1 MDQIAEIFYPK
12 EGTNFQY
19 AKSALK
25 WREPDCCRVTNVES
39 NGSTLGN
46 HEYWVPPGAEGYLQ
60 WSHSSCGVVD
70 QNEDMFFLSFL
81 QLIRM
86 TEGIRNIISYNFKDW
101 TRNTQPIVAIS
112 IPEGPYLPLSVLSVF
127 ALNVSSDQDKA
138 PIMLPLDPDEGTD
151 RLFHMLMDARP
162 DIILSVRQK
171 DEERLNAAISAVQ
184 EQNKQYQPL
193 IVNVKT
199 AIAHHYEEE
208 EGMRNEESKEEILDR
223 DRPRRNRVS
232 HIVYTSGTTGKPK
245 GCVSSLFS
253 LLHYIK
259 VKNEVHFISVKSNV
273 FLASALAFDPCLSD
287 IIATF
292 CVNATLCICPRETMK
307 MSLDR
312 ILMDLEATHIL
323 CTPSLWSGVGS
334 EVRGKL
340 GSLEVVALGGEVMPP
355 RVRSWW
361 ARTRNEG
368 DGCCNKGKIKLLS
381 TYGVTEACIYQTAG
395 EVFSDDTVVSK
406 GQDIGLPFEGLIV
419 EIWKE
424 QEGGGNVII
433 TERESLGLPS
443 GTKGE
448 IVLTGRQIDEFSGY
462 LNLPEATRQKFL
474 TAGGIACYRTG
485 DRGCI
490 DPATGRLQIFGRI
503 GGEEGMVKING
514 VRVELGEIEFAI
526 VDTIKSFDNQ
536 HIHSVVNSCVV
547 TLTIVNED
555 GYKKL
560 TAFCVLSDQCLKEMG
575 LSQFP
580 QDAKG
585 IICPSGPLLTL
596 LRARCEEKVRK
607 GCTPSTFVIIKR
619 IPLTRTGKINRD
631 ALPPIE
637 TCTSLYEA
645 TCPGQE
651 PSTHLSKY
659 GRCGHFITGELITC
673 LNLHVSQQNMIT
685 TSASFAMLGGDSLAA
700 TRIVRA
706 LYANHHG
713 IGNTRTLGG
722 EFGQLEGAFN
732 ASHLI
737 RAHSLGDYIDFL
749 DSFSILDA
757 VASQKITDEEFLES
771 KFQMQNESDDT
782 ATRLFEA
789 LLQAITLGQ
798 SNLAVALLGTGANPN
813 LKEHRK
819 RLGKT
824 SGRLEQRNAFK
835 SNPMHLACVKGD
847 LSVVWALI
855 FLGNCN
861 CKSPDS
867 SGTYPIH
874 LACSGLGDG
883 IRNTNATYDENED
896 RRRLECTK
904 LLLDVGNVP
913 LPMKNSS
920 KQTVLHCAARGGYSI
935 LLEYLLNRWKE
946 DDSIKAVEQWGS
958 KCDWQDRYVMWK
970 KKICLLVALT

>member
-1 MDQIAEIFYPK
+1 MDADQIAAIFYPK

-19 AKSALK
+19 AKPALK
-25 WREPDCCRVTNVES
+25 WREPDCCRATRVSSNV
-39 NGSTLGN
+39 STSGN
-46 HEYWVPPGAEGYLQ
+46 HEYWVPPRAEGYLQ
-60 WSHSSCGVVD
+60 WSHSPCCVD
-70 QNEDMFFLSFL
+70 QNEDINTTFFLSFS
-81 QLIRM
+81 QLMRM
-86 TEGIRNIISYNFKDW
+86 MEGIRNTLSYHFKNW
-101 TRNTQPIVAIS
+101 TRNTQPVVAIS

-127 ALNVSSDQDKA
+127 SLNVSSVQDKA
-138 PIMLPLDPDEGTD
+138 PVMLPLDPDEGMD

-184 EQNKQYQPL
+184 EQNKEYQPL

-199 AIAHHYEEE
+199 AIAIQYEEE
-208 EGMRNEESKEEILDR
+208 EGMRNEESKEDVLDR
-223 DRPRRNRVS
+223 DRPTRNRVS

-253 LLHYIK
+253 LLHYIQ
-259 VKNEVHFISVKSNV
+259 VKNEGHFISLKSNV
-273 FLASALAFDPCLSD
+273 FLASALPFDPCLSD

-292 CVNATLCICPRETMK
+292 CVNAALCICPRETMK

-323 CTPSLWSGVGS
+323 CTPSLWSGVDN
-334 EVRGKL
+334 EVRGEL
-340 GSLEVVALGGEVMPP
+340 GSLEVVALGGEVMSP
-355 RVRSWW
+355 RVRSRW
-361 ARTRNEG
+361 ARRRNEG
-368 DGCCNKGKIKLLS
+368 GGCCVKGKIKLLS
-381 TYGVTEACIYQTAG
+381 TYGVTEACVYQTSG

-424 QEGGGNVII
+424 QEGGGNLIT
-433 TERESLGLPS
+433 TERESLVLPS

-448 IVLTGRQIDEFSGY
+448 IVLTGRQTDKFSGY
-462 LNLPEATRQKFL
+462 LNMPEATHQKFL
-474 TAGGIACYRTG
+474 TVGGFAYYRTG
-485 DRGCI
+485 DRGYI
-490 DPATGRLQIFGRI
+490 DPATGRLKIFGRI
-503 GGEEGMVKING
+503 GGEEGMIKING
-514 VRVELGEIEFAI
+514 VRVELGEIEHAI
-526 VDTIKSFDNQ
+526 VDPINAFDNQ
-536 HIHSVVNSCVV
+536 HMHQQMHSVVNSCVV
-547 TLTIVNED
+547 TVTIVNED

-560 TAFCVLSDQCLKEMG
+560 TAFCVLSDQCLKEIG

-585 IICPSGPLLTL
+585 IICPNGPLLTL
-596 LRARCEEKVRK
+596 LRARCEERVRK

-619 IPLTRTGKINRD
+619 IPLTRTGKINHD

-637 TCTSLYEA
+637 TCTSLHEA

-651 PSTHLSKY
+651 PSTHLSVY

-673 LNLHVSQQNMIT
+673 LNLHASQQNMIT

-737 RAHSLGDYIDFL
+737 RAHSLGYYVDFL

-757 VASQKITDEEFLES
+757 VASQKKVLQS
-771 KFQMQNESDDT
+771 KFQIQNESDDR
-782 ATRLFEA
+782 ATKLFEA

-798 SNLAVALLGTGANPN
+798 SNLAVALLGTGADPN
-813 LKEHRK
+813 LREHRK

-824 SGRLEQRNAFK
+824 SGRLEQRDAFK

-847 LSVVWALI
+847 LSVVRALI
-855 FLGNCN
+855 FLGKCN

-883 IRNTNATYDENED
+883 IRNTDATYDENED
-896 RRRLECTK
+896 RRRLECAK

-920 KQTVLHCAARGGYSI
+920 KQTVLHCAARGGYII
-935 LLEYLLNRWKE
+935 LLEHLLNRWKE
-946 DDSIKAVEQWGS
+946 DDSIKAVKQWGS
-958 KCDWQDRYVMWK
+958 KCDWQDRYV
-970 KKICLLVALT
+970 IGRFI